1 MELNEKKKQAI
12 SLAIRE
18 AIIECREHI
27 KRMYMDCDLV
37 DVLGEIQA
45 IVETAEV
52 WAELCK
58 ELEDPER
65 YKDCQKFLAYCE
77 LAIEEIT
84 EQINEIE
91 ENNQALENSWNKTR

>member
-1 MELNEKKKQAI
+1 MELNEKKKLAVN
-12 SLAIRE
+12 LAIRE
-18 AIIECREHI
+18 AILECREHI
-27 KRMYMDCDLV
+27 KRMYMDADLV

-45 IVETAEV
+45 IVETVKV

-65 YKDCQKFLAYCE
+65 YKDCQEFLRDCE

-84 EQINEIE
+84 ERISE
-91 ENNQALENSWNKTR
+91 S